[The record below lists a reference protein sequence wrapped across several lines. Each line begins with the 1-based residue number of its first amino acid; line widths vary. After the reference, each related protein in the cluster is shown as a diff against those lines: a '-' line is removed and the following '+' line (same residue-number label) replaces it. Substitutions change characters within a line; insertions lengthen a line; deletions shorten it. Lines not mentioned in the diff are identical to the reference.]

1 MTYQLQETLLKVD
14 NVSLNFGDKKVLRDI
29 NLEIK
34 DITST
39 TTCLGQV
46 TTLLGRSGVG
56 KTQLMKIIAGL
67 LKPTTGQVLIGK
79 EQVPVTPGLVGMVL
93 QTYPLLEHRTLLDN
107 LKLVC
112 KDKDKINHYLEDF
125 DVYEHK
131 SKYPSQLSG
140 GQRQRVAIIQQLLSS
155 GNFILLDEPFSGL
168 DPVATEK
175 LCININKIAN
185 QDELNTVI
193 ISSHILEPSIAI
205 SDHIWIVGHDYI
217 SKEEIE
223 VANLPLYK
231 TVDAVLNGKTKIEGA
246 TLLYNEDLAAQGLAW
261 NPDIKKEIKFTQ
273 MIEHI
278 RELFQKI

>member
-1 MTYQLQETLLKVD
+1 MTYQLQETLLKVN
-14 NVSLNFGDKKVLRDI
+14 NVSLSFGDKKVLRDI
-29 NLEIK
+29 NLEVK

-67 LKPTTGQVLIGK
+67 LKPTTGQVLISK

-112 KDKDKINHYLEDF
+112 KDNERISHYLNEF

-205 SDHIWIVGHDYI
+205 SDHIWIVGHEYENVFPTAGSIDQI
-217 SKEEIE
+217 
-223 VANLPLYK
+223 N
-231 TVDAVLNGKTKIEGA
+231 TVIGRIKKEGA
-246 TLLYNEDLAAQGLAW
+246 TILYNEDLAAQGLAW
-261 NPDIKKEIKFTQ
+261 NPDIKKEVKFTQ
-273 MIEHI
+273 MIEYI